1 MDTYNFNFDL
11 KLLFPAFLKFNLYL
25 FSPHKAKLPFLPD
38 FNLNLKM
45 WLFSIVI
52 LMLFL
57 ITSITLPIYV
67 RGRIQV
73 GITNHISFFFALT
86 LVGAVFLPEPIFCV
100 GYVVILFIS
109 PWHDLL
115 SGFLK
120 RFLFSIWEVLR
131 GIPGVIITFNVENHQ
146 QDEGETN
153 PPPPPPPPQVEGV
166 AVDVEMGRNG
176 ILPEQPP
183 SEPVT
188 PPPPPV
194 EYVAV
199 NIDMGGNAI
208 SPEQLPSEPITAAV
222 VQP

>member
-1 MDTYNFNFDL
+1 MDTFNFDL
-11 KLLFPAFLKFNLYL
+11 KLLFPGFLKFSLYL
-25 FSPHKAKLPFLPD
+25 FNPHEAKLPFLPD
-38 FNLNLKM
+38 FNLNFKL
-45 WLFSIVI
+45 WLCSIVI
-52 LMLFL
+52 LMLLL

-73 GITNHISFFFALT
+73 GIANHISFFFAIT

-100 GYVVILFIS
+100 GYLVTLFIS
-109 PWHDLL
+109 PWHNLL
-115 SGFLK
+115 WGFLK
-120 RFLFSIWEVLR
+120 RFLFTIWEVLR
-131 GIPGVIITFNVENHQ
+131 GIPAVIITFAFENHQ
-146 QDEGETN
+146 HDH
-153 PPPPPPPPQVEGV
+153 EGV
-166 AVDVEMGRNG
+166 AVDIEMGGNG

-199 NIDMGGNAI
+199 HIEMGGNAI
-208 SPEQLPSEPITAAV
+208 LPEPEPEPITAAV